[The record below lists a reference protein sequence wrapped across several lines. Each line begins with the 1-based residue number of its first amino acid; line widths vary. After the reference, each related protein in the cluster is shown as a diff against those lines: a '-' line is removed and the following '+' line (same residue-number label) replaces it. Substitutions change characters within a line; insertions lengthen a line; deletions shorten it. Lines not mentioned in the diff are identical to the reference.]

1 MPFIDPVR
9 ILPVGHQ
16 VIDQAH
22 GDLVERI
29 NRLYEMW
36 QTRQPAEQLALEC
49 SLLLRAF
56 GRHFAEEE
64 ALVESL
70 GFAAIDA
77 HRQRHQD
84 LLVDITAKVQRLCNK
99 SDPYCET
106 IVDVFSAIDQLL
118 YEHEIVDDQ
127 EFWYLFQDATEN
139 TPLSGAILAIDE
151 ALSTGLFA
159 LDQQHYEVV
168 LLVNRLGGLL
178 AIEAPRAVIISVL
191 NEILSQTIEHFAQ
204 EEELSAAHHLADH
217 RAHIFMHR
225 DLIVTLQE
233 MIRRYEEGTFDGF
246 EDDFRRY
253 LKFWL
258 IDHIV
263 HVDTPMAQAVLGRL
277 EP

>member
-29 NRLYEMW
+29 NKIYEMW

-77 HRQRHQD
+77 HRQRHQE
-84 LLVDITAKVQRLCNK
+84 LLADITVKVHRLCNK
-99 SDPYCET
+99 AEPYCET

-127 EFWYLFQDATEN
+127 EFWYLFQDTAET
-139 TPLSGAILAIDE
+139 TLFSSAILAIDE
-151 ALSTGLFA
+151 TLYTGLIA

-168 LLVNRLGGLL
+168 VLVNRLGGLL
-178 AIEAPRAVIISVL
+178 AIEAPKAVIISALRVRPERSL
-191 NEILSQTIEHFAQ
+191 FFTEPSNHKSNGCEF
-204 EEELSAAHHLADH
+204 EEGKRLSAQALPILGEAT
-217 RAHIFMHR
+217 ASSEPSECA
-225 DLIVTLQE
+225 L
-233 MIRRYEEGTFDGF
+233 
-246 EDDFRRY
+246 DD
-253 LKFWL
+253 
-258 IDHIV
+258 
-263 HVDTPMAQAVLGRL
+263 PAPG
-277 EP
+277 